1 MKGIV
6 LALGFESGILI
17 NNDAKLTVMMTIK
30 NWQYSGAIWFSVA
43 FSLAGCGTTNTAT
56 NNAGANAVI
65 PPPSLSSPA
74 PTAESQ
80 RGCGNDSSYTIDGK
94 TYQVL
99 SSATGYSEQGTASW
113 YGAEYQGTETAGCET
128 FDMYSYSAAHRT
140 LPLPS
145 FVRVT
150 NQQNGKA
157 VIVRVNDRGPF
168 EGNDLIQLSFAA
180 ANALGIKG
188 RSGAPVTVEALS
200 AEQYQ
205 GIIPADLTTPT
216 RSVAPK
222 KPAEVIDKSKP
233 YYVIAGTWSDQGK
246 ALDMFVRLT
255 SVGLGK
261 SEMITAQEQ
270 GQMMN
275 QVRIGPLYNQDQIDN
290 VKDTLESNGLA
301 NFRVVAA
308 NQANH

>member
-1 MKGIV
+1 
-6 LALGFESGILI
+6 
-17 NNDAKLTVMMTIK
+17 MMIIK
-30 NWQYSGAIWFSVA
+30 NWQQSGALLISVA
-43 FSLAGCGTTNTAT
+43 LGLSGCGSTPSGSEN
-56 NNAGANAVI
+56 GASHAVL
-65 PPPSLSSPA
+65 PPPSLA
-74 PTAESQ
+74 GKEQAAELPPS
-80 RGCGNDSSYTIDGK
+80 RCGNDPTYTIDGK

-99 SSATGYSEQGTASW
+99 DSANGYVEQGTASW
-113 YGAEYQGTETAGCET
+113 YGAEYQGTETAGCEA

-150 NQQNGKA
+150 NQQNGQA

-180 ANALGIKG
+180 ANALGIKK
-188 RSGAPVTVEALS
+188 RNGAPVTVEALS
-200 AEQYQ
+200 PEQYQ
-205 GIIPADLTTPT
+205 GIIPAELMNPS
-216 RSVAPK
+216 RHPPAK
-222 KPAEVIDKSKP
+222 KPAEVVDKSKP
-233 YYVIAGTWSDQGK
+233 YYVIAGTWSEQGK

-261 SEMITAQEQ
+261 TEMITAQEQ
-270 GQMMN
+270 GQMMH

-301 NFRVVAA
+301 SFRVVAA

>member
-1 MKGIV
+1 MI
-6 LALGFESGILI
+6 
-17 NNDAKLTVMMTIK
+17 TIK
-30 NWQYSGAIWFSVA
+30 NWRYSKAVLVSVT
-43 FSLAGCGTTNTAT
+43 LGLTGCSTTNTSVTHAPT
-56 NNAGANAVI
+56 PTTTSTAKADV
-65 PPPSLSSPA
+65 PA
-74 PTAESQ
+74 PAPS
-80 RGCGNDSSYTIDGK
+80 CGNDPSYTIDGK
-94 TYQVL
+94 AYQVL
-99 SSATGYSEQGTASW
+99 KSAAGYVEQGTAAW
-113 YGAEYQGTETAGCET
+113 YGAEYQSTETAGCET
-128 FDMYSYSAAHRT
+128 FDMNAFSAAHRT

-168 EGNDLIQLSFAA
+168 DSNDLIQLSFAA

-200 AEQYQ
+200 ADQYQ
-205 GIIPADLTTPT
+205 GVVPAELMNPNHAD
-216 RSVAPK
+216 AQK

-233 YYVIAGTWSDQGK
+233 YYVIAGTWSDQGS

-261 SEMITAQEQ
+261 TEMVTAQEKAQ
-270 GQMMN
+270 VVH

-308 NQANH
+308 NQNR